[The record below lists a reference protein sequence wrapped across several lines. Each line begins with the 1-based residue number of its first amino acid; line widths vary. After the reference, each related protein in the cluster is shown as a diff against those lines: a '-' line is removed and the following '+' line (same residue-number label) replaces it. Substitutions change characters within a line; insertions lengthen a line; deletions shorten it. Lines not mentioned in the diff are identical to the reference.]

1 MVLNLKNK
9 EFNFVKKY
17 SNSERIA
24 ILFFLCY
31 YLLVEIYI
39 LNLLIMLESIQ
50 IGKMAPNFVTIGV
63 YKNRLGKIR
72 LSDYHG
78 KKYIILIFYPANF
91 TSVSSTELIQLSD
104 RIAEFRK
111 LSTEIL
117 AISVDSPF
125 SHLHY
130 LLSKRSQGGVEQ
142 LNYPLISDLN
152 QTITKKYQLLSDDG
166 LAFPGLFIIDK
177 EGIIQYY
184 TVNNL
189 LCGRSIN
196 ELLRILQSI
205 QYIKE
210 NPGQACPVDWKYGNN
225 ILYSHPLKSKVYFKT
240 LYSNKKN

>member
-1 MVLNLKNK
+1 MIN
-9 EFNFVKKY
+9 
-17 SNSERIA
+17 
-24 ILFFLCY
+24 
-31 YLLVEIYI
+31 
-39 LNLLIMLESIQ
+39 SIQ
-50 IGKMAPNFVTIGV
+50 VGMMAPNFVTVGV
-63 YKNRLGKIR
+63 YKNQLGKIR

-78 KKYIILIFYPANF
+78 KKYVILIFYPANF
-91 TSVSSTELIQLSD
+91 TSISSIELIRLSD
-104 RIAEFRK
+104 RISEFRK
-111 LSTEIL
+111 FSAQIL

-130 LLSKRSQGGVEQ
+130 ILSKRNQGGVGQ

-152 QTITKKYQLLSDDG
+152 QTITNTYKLLTRDG
-166 LAFPGLFIIDK
+166 FACPGIFIIDK

-210 NPGQACPVDWKYGNN
+210 NPGQACPMDWTYGDKT
-225 ILYSHPLKSKVYFKT
+225 LYSHPLKSKVYFKT
-240 LYSNKKN
+240 LYS